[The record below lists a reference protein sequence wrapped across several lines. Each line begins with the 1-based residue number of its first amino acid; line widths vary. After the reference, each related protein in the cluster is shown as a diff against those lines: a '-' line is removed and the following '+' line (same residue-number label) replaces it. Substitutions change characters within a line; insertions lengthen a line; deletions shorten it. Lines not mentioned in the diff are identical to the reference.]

1 MAGMAGTRGPD
12 PPADGS
18 REERPAWDNKLQY
31 LLSCVGFAVGL
42 GNLWR
47 FPYLCQTYGG
57 GEPPGYA
64 PPTAASGVWELPPAG
79 ICPPGPSWRQL
90 CGAAQQAARPGSVRV
105 RAPGPPRQ
113 HCVLTE
119 QTPEGS
125 QGAAATWGA
134 EVHSCPQGMHMGC
147 GSLCPQAQGG
157 GLPGHSHPIVVS
169 DPRLPR
175 GLCFLAPAE
184 LPADAG
190 AGRVSP
196 AGQRLWPPA
205 SETGRPRW

>member
-18 REERPAWDNKLQY
+18 GEERPAWDNKLQY

-125 QGAAATWGA
+125 QGASATWGA

-147 GSLCPQAQGG
+147 GSLCPQAQGTCCFW
-157 GLPGHSHPIVVS
+157 GHSPSSFLVGLSSAFKSPVS
-169 DPRLPR
+169 D
-175 GLCFLAPAE
+175 LCP
-184 LPADAG
+184 DTK
-190 AGRVSP
+190 V
-196 AGQRLWPPA
+196 AGQLARPFPSSCQRVPGPA
-205 SETGRPRW
+205 T

>member
-1 MAGMAGTRGPD
+1 MAGMARTPGPD
-12 PPADGS
+12 QPVDGGG
-18 REERPAWDNKLQY
+18 EERPAWDNKLQY

-64 PPTAASGVWELPPAG
+64 PPTAASGVWKLPPPA
-79 ICPPGPSWRQL
+79 ICPPEPSWRQL

-113 HCVLTE
+113 HCVLTD

-134 EVHSCPQGMHMGC
+134 EMGTQAPARSPQQH
-147 GSLCPQAQGG
+147 LEPLGG
-157 GLPGHSHPIVVS
+157 G
-169 DPRLPR
+169 
-175 GLCFLAPAE
+175 
-184 LPADAG
+184 
-190 AGRVSP
+190 
-196 AGQRLWPPA
+196 A
-205 SETGRPRW
+205 SLSGP